1 MAQGVD
7 EGSVGRDTEQNSV
20 AGLIQV
26 AYSMGSH
33 GINQLD
39 FQVCVSHVASD

>member
-1 MAQGVD
+1 MAQDVD

-20 AGLIQV
+20 AGLNHV

-33 GINQLD
+33 GINQLHL
-39 FQVCVSHVASD
+39 QVCVSYVASD